1 MQIQA
6 DFCCLHLQT
15 HHLHEQELV
24 QNEHFEWMLLKDQ
37 LTPKKAGFQVGW
49 TSPDKLLHL
58 PHTAGWGPQSNF
70 SCSCSTLQRG
80 PASSSAP
87 SEQTHSR
94 PSIQPLPSSSCCYI
108 THTSLCHWL
117 SSPGYKYH
125 LTLLILITFHFPP
138 SKIPYIFKS
147 IYCQLPCPVV
157 TYFPLST
164 LSLFLYFLQV
174 RQAALPPLY
183 QRGSSAMR
191 AQGGSFQPQFLF
203 HPQNRSEFHLQWQIS
218 SATSTFVK
226 RDAILKKNWLQVPE
240 HMNYTHTHWIKAN
253 ITASSPRVYVW
264 HTNQP
269 ANSI

>member
-24 QNEHFEWMLLKDQ
+24 QNEHSEWMLLKDQ

-94 PSIQPLPSSSCCYI
+94 ASIQPLPSSSCCYI

-138 SKIPYIFKS
+138 SKIPNIFSSPFTASFHAQLSHTFLFPHCPYSCIFSRWGRQLCLLCTRGEAVLWEHKVGASNLSSSS
-147 IYCQLPCPVV
+147 IPRTGQ
-157 TYFPLST
+157 
-164 LSLFLYFLQV
+164 
-174 RQAALPPLY
+174 
-183 QRGSSAMR
+183 
-191 AQGGSFQPQFLF
+191 SFTCNDRSPQPQAPLLKGMQSSRKIDCKFL
-203 HPQNRSEFHLQWQIS
+203 SIWI
-218 SATSTFVK
+218 
-226 RDAILKKNWLQVPE
+226 
-240 HMNYTHTHWIKAN
+240 THTH
-253 ITASSPRVYVW
+253 TE
-264 HTNQP
+264 
-269 ANSI
+269 